1 MSLND
6 LFLREEVKESDPE
19 SIRNIV
25 MSTGFFNEEEISLA
39 VELMEER
46 LARGIASGY
55 YYVFA
60 EKDNR
65 AVCFTCYGKIPCTKS
80 SYDLYWIATHQDLRG
95 TGIGKK
101 LLYMTEDKIK
111 ELGGRSVYI
120 ETSSRKQYDPTR
132 MFYLRC
138 GYDEIAR
145 LTDFYDTNDDK
156 VIYLKRL

>member
-6 LFLREEVKESDPE
+6 LFLREEVRESDPE

-25 MSTGFFNEEEISLA
+25 TSTGFFNEEEISLA

-46 LARGIASGY
+46 LSKGIASGY

-60 EKDNR
+60 EKDNKP
-65 AVCFTCYGKIPCTKS
+65 VCFTCYGKIPCTKY
-80 SYDLYWIATHQDLRG
+80 SYDLYWIATHKDLQG

-101 LLYMTEDKIK
+101 LLYLTEDKIK
-111 ELGGRSVYI
+111 EHGGRSVYI

-145 LTDFYDTNDDK
+145 LKDFYDTNDDK
-156 VIYLKRL
+156 VMYLKRL